1 MTHNPNTYTSRERM
15 SDKKANPSLFNK
27 NAEEVLKEGLRAA
40 TIALEALTDQ
50 NKILNKDIEK
60 LKGKVRILEDRALQ
74 NLEERE

>member
-1 MTHNPNTYTSRERM
+1 MIHNPNTYTSRERM
-15 SDKKANPSLFNK
+15 SDNRAKQSLFNR
-27 NAEEVLKEGLRAA
+27 NAEEVLKQGLGAA

>member
-1 MTHNPNTYTSRERM
+1 MINNPNTYTSRERM
-15 SDKKANPSLFNK
+15 SDNRAKQSLFNK